1 MDMKIV
7 VLDGY
12 CLNPGDNPWSGVEA
26 FGDLITYDKTADSEV
41 VERSR
46 EANILLTNKTNIT
59 EEMMKELPELKFIGV
74 LATGYNI
81 VDVDAARKRNIPVS
95 HVPVYGTPT
104 VAQNTF
110 ALLLELCNQ
119 VGYHSREVVEKGRWA
134 TSEHWSFWD
143 FPLVELAG
151 KTMGIVGF
159 GRIGQAVG
167 RIARAFGMDVIA
179 ADIYKE
185 SPPDYKFTWKEVD
198 EIFKE
203 ADAISLHCFLTK
215 ENEGMVN
222 KTLLSTM
229 KKTAYLINNSRG
241 QLINGRDLAEALDQG
256 VLAGAALDVVA
267 VEPIQADNPL
277 LKAKNII
284 ITPHNAWATLAARK
298 RLMDTTVENIKAFID
313 GDPINV
319 VN

>member
-1 MDMKIV
+1 MKIV

-12 CLNPGDNPWSGVEA
+12 CLNPGDNPWSRVEA
-26 FGDLITYDKTADSEV
+26 FGDLVTYDKTADSEV
-41 VERSR
+41 VTRSR
-46 EANILLTNKTNIT
+46 EADILLTNKTNIS
-59 EEMMKELPELKFIGV
+59 EEMMSKLPNLKFIGV

-81 VDVDAARKRNIPVS
+81 VEVDAARRRNIPVS

-134 TSEHWSFWD
+134 TSEHWCFWD
-143 FPLVELAG
+143 YPLVELAG

-167 RIARAFGMDVIA
+167 RIARAFGMNVIA

-185 SPPDYKFTWKEVD
+185 SPPEYDFTWKEVD
-198 EIFKE
+198 EIFAE
-203 ADAISLHCFLTK
+203 ADAISLHCFLTE

-222 KTLLSTM
+222 SALLSTM

-241 QLINGRDLAEALDQG
+241 QLINGQDLAEALNQG
-256 VLAGAALDVVA
+256 FLAGAALDVVA
-267 VEPIQADNPL
+267 VEPIKPDNPL
-277 LKAKNII
+277 LTAKNII

-298 RLMDTTVENIKAFID
+298 RLMDTTVENIKAFVD
-313 GDPINV
+313 GTPINV

>member
-1 MDMKIV
+1 MNMKIV

-41 VERSR
+41 VKRSQGTD
-46 EANILLTNKTNIT
+46 ILLTNKTNISK
-59 EEMMKELPELKFIGV
+59 EMIAELPDLKFIGV

-81 VDVDAARKRNIPVS
+81 VDVDDARERNIYVS

-119 VGYHSREVVEKGRWA
+119 TGYHSREVIEKGRWT
-134 TSEHWSFWD
+134 TSEHWCFWD
-143 FPLVELAG
+143 FPLIELAG

-167 RIARAFGMDVIA
+167 KIARAFGMNVIA
-179 ADIYKE
+179 ADIYQG
-185 SPPDYKFTWKEVD
+185 SPPDYEFTWKEIH
-198 EIFKE
+198 EIFAE

-222 KTLLSTM
+222 KTLLSSM

-241 QLINGRDLAEALDQG
+241 QLINGQDLAEALNQG

-277 LKAKNII
+277 LKAKNIF
-284 ITPHNAWATLAARK
+284 ITPHNAWGTLAARK
-298 RLMDTTVENIKAFID
+298 RLMDTTVENIQAFIN
-313 GDPINV
+313 GTPINV